1 MRKSESFRWEWRGE
15 PEIEVLGQLPAAR
28 QPVMTADAKDGTVPF
43 PLGVYQSQEPP
54 QASDASELLCS
65 MQYFQSFQASLGYSI
80 T

>member
-1 MRKSESFRWEWRGE
+1 
-15 PEIEVLGQLPAAR
+15 
-28 QPVMTADAKDGTVPF
+28 MTADAKDGTVPF